1 MSTCKDCIHY
11 DVCEVSS
18 VFYGGE
24 AARQRFREYAKRA
37 DVECGCNCFTDKSL
51 YIKLPCKVGDM
62 VFEII
67 KISHR
72 EEIAESVVEKV
83 VLTKTGFR
91 IKLSR
96 NKMYETSCRSIG
108 KTVFL
113 TREEAEKALEESQ

>member
-1 MSTCKDCIHY
+1 MTCKDCIHY
-11 DVCEVSS
+11 DVCEELWQKNGIPKVGAYDCAFCS
-18 VFYGGE
+18 G
-24 AARQRFREYAKRA
+24 
-37 DVECGCNCFTDKSL
+37 KSQ
-51 YIKLPCKVGDM
+51 YIKLPCKVGGT

-113 TREEAEKALEESQ
+113 TREEAEKALEQRRGWRNRND